1 MPDENLIKL
10 GNHVKQIR
18 KERKMSQQ
26 KLSDISGLAVRTIS
40 KIERGKMNPS
50 YEVLSA
56 LVSVLGIS
64 FDSLFTFTND
74 QTSAEIQEIER
85 RYSACPEQGRRLILA
100 SVRALADELTDE

>member
-18 KERKMSQQ
+18 KEQKMSQQ

-50 YEVLSA
+50 YEVLST

-74 QTSAEIQEIER
+74 QISTEIQEIER
-85 RYSACPEQGRRLILA
+85 RYSACSEQGRRLILA
-100 SVRALADELTDE
+100 SVRALADELMDK

>member
-1 MPDENLIKL
+1 MPAENLIRL
-10 GNHVKQIR
+10 GKQVKQIR
-18 KERKMSQQ
+18 VERNMSQQ

-50 YEVLSA
+50 YEVLST

-100 SVRALADELTDE
+100 SVRALSDELMDE

>member
-1 MPDENLIKL
+1 MPDENLIRL
-10 GNHVKQIR
+10 GKHVKQIR
-18 KERKMSQQ
+18 VERKMSRQ

-50 YEVLSA
+50 YEVLST

-74 QTSAEIQEIER
+74 QTRAEIQEIER

-100 SVRALADELTDE
+100 SVRALSDELMDE

>member
-1 MPDENLIKL
+1 MPDENLIRL
-10 GNHVKQIR
+10 GNHVKQIL

-50 YEVLSA
+50 YEVLST

-64 FDSLFTFTND
+64 FDSLFTVTND

-100 SVRALADELTDE
+100 SVRALSDELMDE

>member
-1 MPDENLIKL
+1 MPEENLIRL
-10 GNHVKQIR
+10 GKHVKQIR
-18 KERKMSQQ
+18 VERKMSQQ

-50 YEVLSA
+50 YEVLST

-100 SVRALADELTDE
+100 SVRALSDELMDE

>member
-50 YEVLSA
+50 YEVLST

-64 FDSLFTFTND
+64 FDSLFTFTNN
-74 QTSAEIQEIER
+74 QISTEIQEIER
-85 RYSACPEQGRRLILA
+85 RYSACSEQGRRLILA
-100 SVRALADELTDE
+100 SVRALADELMDE

>member
-50 YEVLSA
+50 YEVLST

-74 QTSAEIQEIER
+74 QISTEIQEIER
-85 RYSACPEQGRRLILA
+85 RYSACSEQGRRLILA
-100 SVRALADELTDE
+100 SVRALADELMDE

>member
-1 MPDENLIKL
+1 MPDENLIRL
-10 GNHVKQIR
+10 GKHVKQIR
-18 KERKMSQQ
+18 TERKMSQQ

-50 YEVLSA
+50 YEVLST

-85 RYSACPEQGRRLILA
+85 RYSACPEQGRRLIRA
-100 SVRALADELTDE
+100 SVRALSDELMDE

>member
-50 YEVLSA
+50 YEVLST

-100 SVRALADELTDE
+100 SVRALSDELMDE

>member
-1 MPDENLIKL
+1 MPDENLIRL
-10 GNHVKQIR
+10 GKHVKQIR
-18 KERKMSQQ
+18 AERKMSQQ

-50 YEVLSA
+50 YEVLST

-100 SVRALADELTDE
+100 SVRALTDELMEG